1 MLLCT
6 VKHQR
11 QRNAARGS
19 PAVHLNQMC
28 TSCTARCLFV
38 LFMPVL
44 ILFLTVLHVI
54 VCCEQEHIRGLSVSL
69 FEEVSGRI

>member
-11 QRNAARGS
+11 QCNAARGS

-28 TSCTARCLFV
+28 TPARFLFV
-38 LFMPVL
+38 PFMLVL
-44 ILFLTVLHVI
+44 ILFLTVLYVS